1 MDGLS
6 AERIVE
12 LFEKDV
18 SSRKRLAEL
27 LVVESDVRLAIIN
40 AIIRD
45 VATKE
50 DIEKLRAATKEDIKN
65 LGEETKKDIEN
76 LRKATKEDI
85 ENLRKATKED
95 IENLRKATKED
106 IENLRKATKEDI
118 ENLRKTTKED
128 IGRLEARI
136 NSLDVRISRLEG
148 QMSLFVK
155 LFIAFNLPI
164 LLGIIGMLLKLAFT
178 G

>member
-18 SSRKRLAEL
+18 GSRKRLAEL
-27 LVVESDVRLAIIN
+27 LVTEPDVRLAIIN

-95 IENLRKATKED
+95 IENLRK
-106 IENLRKATKEDI
+106 
-118 ENLRKTTKED
+118 TTKED

-136 NSLDVRISRLEG
+136 NSLETRISRLEG

-164 LLGIIGMLLKLAFT
+164 LLGIIGMLLKLVFT